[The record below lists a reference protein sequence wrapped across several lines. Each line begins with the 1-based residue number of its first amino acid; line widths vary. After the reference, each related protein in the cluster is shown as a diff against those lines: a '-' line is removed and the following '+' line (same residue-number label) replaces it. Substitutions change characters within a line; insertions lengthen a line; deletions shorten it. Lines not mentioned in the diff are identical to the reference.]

1 MTYRKHFTFIFVLV
15 FILLLSFPFTAN
27 GKERIPVIYF
37 STPGCEEC
45 EITRHY
51 LEALKEIYPE
61 IEVQEFS
68 LSDDKN
74 KELLAHFNKE
84 YNVPENKRNIA
95 PTVFIGEKFLTREE
109 ITRTL
114 EGIIKSYNTEETE
127 FIENVLQT
135 NSGGNNYLIELFQ
148 KFGVFAILGAGFIDG
163 YNPCAFTV
171 LVFFISF
178 LLLRGKTKKNILS
191 VGLSFICGFGLSY
204 FLLGIGLFKII
215 SEWQYFNEIAKWV
228 YLVTAIITLVLATI
242 TIGDYIKAKRGHLKN
257 MALQLSRTEK
267 RTIHS
272 LLRNPKVQGIAIFSF
287 LVAFPVSIVSFSCTG
302 QTYLPT
308 IVYIHSIPAFK
319 VKATLYLI
327 LYNIMFILP
336 LVVIV
341 YIVYRGATSEKIT
354 EWFTNRIATI
364 KLWTGI
370 VFIVL
375 FLYLLNRTLLL
386 FNVIR

>member
-1 MTYRKHFTFIFVLV
+1 L
-15 FILLLSFPFTAN
+15 
-27 GKERIPVIYF
+27 GKERIPIIYF

-45 EITRHY
+45 EIARNY

-61 IEVQEFS
+61 IEVREFS

-95 PTVFIGEKFLTREE
+95 PTAFIGEKFLTREE
-109 ITRTL
+109 ITKKL
-114 EGIIKSYNTEETE
+114 EGIVKSYNAEKTE
-127 FIENVLQT
+127 FIEKVLET
-135 NSGGNNYLIELFQ
+135 NSGGSNYIIELFQ
-148 KFGVFAILGAGFIDG
+148 KFGVLTILGAGFIDG
-163 YNPCAFTV
+163 YNPCAFAV
-171 LVFFISF
+171 LIFFISF

-191 VGLSFICGFGLSY
+191 VGLSFIFGFGLSY
-204 FLLGIGLFKII
+204 FLLGIGLFKIV
-215 SEWQYFNEIAKWV
+215 SEWRYFNEIAKWV
-228 YLVTAIITLVLATI
+228 YLATAIITLVLAII
-242 TIGDYIKAKRGHLKN
+242 TIGDYIKAKKGHLKD

-308 IVYIHSIPAFK
+308 IVYIYSIPAFK
-319 VKATLYLI
+319 AKATLYLI
-327 LYNIMFILP
+327 LYNLMFILP
-336 LVVIV
+336 LVVVV
-341 YIVYRGATSEKIT
+341 YIVYMGTTSEKIT
-354 EWFTNRIATI
+354 EWFTNRIAAI

-375 FLYLLNRTLLL
+375 FLYLINRTLLL
-386 FNVIR
+386 FNIIR